1 MTEQGFLMANGGT
14 VVRAGLVGATAIVLA
29 ACAANPPGG
38 SGSSPSGGSEGLSF
52 DDSFTRLVAP
62 FQILDPTGV
71 PYSHPFLGGFDVPR
85 PQLLDLDGDGDRD
98 LYIQERTNE
107 VIYFENVGSATAPR
121 FEWRTNKYQDLEVG
135 EWTRFYD
142 MDDDG
147 DLDLLAETRFSYI
160 RYYRNDGSPTDPR
173 FTLVADTVKDSD
185 GQPIFSDRQNIPNIT
200 DIDCDM
206 EPDLFLGRV
215 DGTVSRYERVSVTES
230 GAPVFLL
237 RNARFEGI
245 EIVGDL
251 ANPNGVPQFGARPT
265 MHGANSMYFA
275 DIDNDGD
282 QDFFWGDFFEAGLLW
297 IENQGSCLNPDLR
310 GEPVPVPA
318 SELIATSGYNASA
331 VADMD
336 GDSDLDLLLGVLG
349 GAFNPN
355 TTSAD
360 NLYYFERREDG
371 IYEERSRRFLEN
383 FDTGSESVVSMGDLD
398 GDGDMDALVGN
409 KLDPVSQDI
418 GRIYHL
424 ENIGTASAPAFAM
437 RDTLSL
443 GGAYHLSPGLVDL
456 DADGDL
462 DLALGTWNDD
472 LLYFRNEGSATTPNW
487 VRVGEG
493 PLVELTRGSHS
504 APEFGDVD
512 GDGDLDLLVGE
523 SSGEINHFENVG
535 SATDP
540 RFELVVDKLEGIDV
554 GRRAV
559 PRLIDLDGDGDL
571 DLLVGQENG
580 GAALFRNDGTP
591 QAPHWVPAG
600 ELNAPLPRFSTPF
613 LVDMDGDGDLDI
625 ISGGM
630 SGGLTYFRN
639 DGPGGLIRP

>member
-1 MTEQGFLMANGGT
+1 MEQGNLMENGALMENGKT
-14 VVRAGLVGATAIVLA
+14 LRAGIAAVALITMA
-29 ACAANPPGG
+29 ACAANVPGG
-38 SGSSPSGGSEGLSF
+38 NGASPAGRSAALSF

-62 FQILDPTGV
+62 FEILGPDGT

-98 LYIQERTNE
+98 LYVQERTDE
-107 VIYFENVGSATAPR
+107 VIHFENVGSATAPR
-121 FEWRTNKYQDLEVG
+121 FEWRTNKFQDLDVG

-160 RYYRNDGSPTDPR
+160 RYYRNDGSATEPR
-173 FTLVADTVKDSD
+173 FTLVADTVKDTD
-185 GQPIFSDRQNIPNIT
+185 GVPIFSDRQNIPNIT
-200 DIDCDM
+200 DIDCDL

-215 DGTVSRYERVSVTES
+215 DGTVTRYERVSVTPA

-237 RNARFEGI
+237 RNERFEGI

-251 ANPNGVPQFGARPT
+251 ADPNGGNDFARPS

-275 DIDNDGD
+275 DVDSDGD

-318 SELIATSGYNASA
+318 SERIATSGYNASA

-336 GDSDLDLLLGVLG
+336 ADGDLDLMIGVLG

-360 NLYYFERREDG
+360 NLYYFERRDDG
-371 IYEERSRRFLEN
+371 IYEQRSTRYLDG

-398 GDGDMDALVGN
+398 GDGDLDALVGN
-409 KLDPVSQDI
+409 KLDPMAQQI

-424 ENIGTASAPAFAM
+424 ENVGTAMAPRFAM
-437 RDTLSL
+437 RDTLDL
-443 GGAYHLSPGLVDL
+443 GAAYHLSPGLVDL

-472 LLYFRNEGSATTPNW
+472 LLYFRNDGSASAPNW

-523 SSGEINHFENVG
+523 SSGEINYFQNVG
-535 SATDP
+535 SATEP
-540 RFELVVDKLEGIDV
+540 RFELVTDKIEGIDV

-559 PRLIDLDGDGDL
+559 PRLIDMDGDGDL

-591 QAPHWVPAG
+591 TAPLWVP
-600 ELNAPLPRFSTPF
+600 
-613 LVDMDGDGDLDI
+613 
-625 ISGGM
+625 
-630 SGGLTYFRN
+630 
-639 DGPGGLIRP
+639 PGS

>member
-1 MTEQGFLMANGGT
+1 MANGRKT
-14 VVRAGLVGATAIVLA
+14 LRAGLTGAAVVVVA
-29 ACAANPPGG
+29 ACAANAPN
-38 SGSSPSGGSEGLSF
+38 GSSAGPTGADTGLSF
-52 DDSFTRLVAP
+52 DDSFTRFVAP
-62 FQILDPTGV
+62 FPILGPDGT

-98 LYIQERTNE
+98 LYVQERTDE
-107 VIYFENVGSATAPR
+107 VIHFENVGSATAAR
-121 FEWRTNKYQDLEVG
+121 FEWRTNKFQDLEIG

-160 RYYRNDGSPTDPR
+160 RYYRNDGSATDPR
-173 FTLVADTVKDSD
+173 FTLVADTVKDTD
-185 GQPIFSDRQNIPNIT
+185 GVPIFSDRQNIPNIT
-200 DIDCDM
+200 DIDCDL

-215 DGTVSRYERVSVTES
+215 DGTVTRYERVSVTAE

-237 RNARFEGI
+237 RNERFEGI

-251 ANPNGVPQFGARPT
+251 ANPNGGTPFGRPT

-275 DIDNDGD
+275 DVDSDGD
-282 QDFFWGDFFEAGLLW
+282 QDFFWGDFFEPGLLW

-318 SELIATSGYNASA
+318 AKLIATSGYNASA

-336 GDSDLDLLLGVLG
+336 GDADLDLMIGVLG

-360 NLYYFERREDG
+360 NLFYFERRDDG
-371 IYEERSRRFLEN
+371 IYEQRSTRYLDG

-398 GDGDMDALVGN
+398 GDGDLDMLVGN
-409 KLDPVSQDI
+409 KLDPMAQQI

-424 ENIGTASAPAFAM
+424 ENVGTMGAPAFAM
-437 RDTLSL
+437 RDTLDL

-456 DADGDL
+456 DSDGDL

-472 LLYFRNEGSATTPNW
+472 LLYFRNDGSRTTPNW
-487 VRVGEG
+487 VRIGEG

-535 SATDP
+535 TPTDP
-540 RFELVVDKLEGIDV
+540 RFELVTDKLEGIDV

-559 PRLIDLDGDGDL
+559 PRLIDMDGDGDL
-571 DLLVGQENG
+571 DLLVGQETG
-580 GAALFRNDGTP
+580 GAALFRNDGSIS
-591 QAPHWVPAG
+591 APLWVPAG
-600 ELNAPLPRFSTPF
+600 ELNAALPRFSTPF

-625 ISGGM
+625 VSGGM

-639 DGPGGLIRP
+639 DGSGGPSGR